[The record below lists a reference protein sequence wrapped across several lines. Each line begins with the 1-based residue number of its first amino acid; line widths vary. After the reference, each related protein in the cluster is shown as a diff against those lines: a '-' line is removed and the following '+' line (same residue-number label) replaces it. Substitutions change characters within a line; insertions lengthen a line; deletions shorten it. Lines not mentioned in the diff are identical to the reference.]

1 MVNPASNYV
10 VSVVNA
16 VRTTEDVDSCWSA
29 QVRKAA
35 LKYYELS
42 QLASEPGLGLKLH
55 VKPLFD
61 LLE

>member
-1 MVNPASNYV
+1 MTSRTYTKKQRKLWDSVAHDRLQEIHDYYYV
-10 VSVVNA
+10 
-16 VRTTEDVDSCWSA
+16 
-29 QVRKAA
+29 
-35 LKYYELS
+35 LS